1 MPDSPAPRKRWFLKG
16 LAILGQLLGALVL
29 LAALVVIVREQI
41 PWTLDAAGA
50 DERWQRVALTAA
62 TIVALLCGLRHG
74 LRRPRQIGRALVCFA
89 ITAIAGWLWL
99 AWDDPKLDFP
109 PEDYLTAADSPEAE
123 ASHAL
128 VLRYRSGEDSRLPA
142 DLPDLRE
149 PHSLA
154 GNKTPTNEQ
163 WTAFVTEHRAEIQ
176 QGWDQLADHRAWI
189 AEMAAAPRL
198 ADLTTSIT
206 GPFPS
211 FESLRT
217 SSRFMTWQ
225 ARALALEGRGDEALA
240 EIGTLLG
247 ASQKL
252 IPHSRTILRRMI
264 AIVLQRLAINTANFV
279 LDSAKTSPEARARL
293 LALVS
298 SRPDASAAAYN
309 LLWCEYPLSADY
321 MLNDNRP
328 PLEAPTEMSRLYRFA
343 NKHSTINAHAKIVR
357 ELSQHASRRDIEK
370 MENISDAVV
379 TEPLTDLRLK
389 NLPGRLLVT
398 MATPAFTKI
407 TDHHWQTEDLAAA
420 LEARLRAQ

>member
-89 ITAIAGWLWL
+89 IAAVAGWLWL

-109 PEDYLTAADSPEAE
+109 PEDYLSADDSPEAE

-128 VLRYRSGEDSRLPA
+128 VLRYRSSEDSRLPA

-163 WTAFVTEHRAEIQ
+163 WTAFITEHRAEIQ

-279 LDSAKTSPEARARL
+279 LNSTKTSPEARERL
-293 LALVS
+293 LAVVS
-298 SRPDASAAAYN
+298 SRPDASTAAYN

-328 PLEAPTEMSRLYRFA
+328 SLEAPTEMSRLYRFA

-357 ELSQHASRRDIEK
+357 ELSEHASRRNLEK
-370 MENISDAVV
+370 MQNIVDAFVA
-379 TEPLTDLRLK
+379 EPTTGFRLK
-389 NLPGRLLVT
+389 NLPGRLLIA
-398 MATPAFTKI
+398 MSLPPFTKI
-407 TDHHWQTEDLAAA
+407 TESHWQTEDLAVA
-420 LEARLRAQ
+420 LEARLRAP